1 MDIQA
6 LLALQE
12 EDGRLRELQ
21 RELRVLLPKRKAEAQ
36 ARLQAARDA
45 VEAATRENLAAQRE
59 IERFQRDYTR
69 RREQMARA
77 ERNAAMLSDA
87 RALDAAMQEHAS
99 AAEAAARAEAAASN
113 ADQSLTPTERR
124 LDQARAFEAE
134 EDVAVQ
140 EINEAIAERKALI
153 EAEIERVKARRAELV
168 AAVPPEQLR
177 HYERLSLT
185 RWPCAVEYNR
195 AEGVCTGCN
204 LVQPPSVTQAVI
216 HADNVP
222 TAGFVTCPACG
233 RILI

>member
-99 AAEAAARAEAAASN
+99 AAEAAARAETTAAGWLPDYVSIVDAETLMPLQTVLPGAS
-113 ADQSLTPTERR
+113 AMLIACRKGTLR
-124 LDQARAFEAE
+124 L
-134 EDVAVQ
+134 
-140 EINEAIAERKALI
+140 I
-153 EAEIERVKARRAELV
+153 
-168 AAVPPEQLR
+168 
-177 HYERLSLT
+177 
-185 RWPCAVEYNR
+185 
-195 AEGVCTGCN
+195 
-204 LVQPPSVTQAVI
+204 
-216 HADNVP
+216 DN
-222 TAGFVTCPACG
+222 T
-233 RILI
+233 LL